1 MNDTVKLKMAL
12 PRIPEIELVA
22 LEGLERLAR
31 HLGISGEKI
40 GEARILVT
48 EALTNALEHAGDRHP
63 LVRVEFTMTPKEL
76 TIFVRDYGE
85 GFEPSAVQDPEAA
98 AGTGSIKKRGWG
110 LKLMRSL
117 SDGFHIQSGKTG
129 TRITITKRLR

>member
-1 MNDTVKLKMAL
+1 MKESVTLRMAL

-31 HLGISGEKI
+31 HLGISGDKI
-40 GEARILVT
+40 GEAKILVT
-48 EALTNALEHAGDRHP
+48 EALINAIEHTGDKHP

-85 GFEPSAVQDPEAA
+85 GFEPSAVDDPE
-98 AGTGSIKKRGWG
+98 GTTRMGMMKRRGWG
-110 LKLMRSL
+110 LKLMKSL
-117 SDGFHIQSGKTG
+117 SDGFRIRSGKTG
-129 TRITITKRLR
+129 TRITITKLLS